1 MAVDPREAALKRA
14 LLAFFRDTDALGGGG
29 SLTIT
34 ARIVGPEGDRKF
46 RASYFLNGEKMSL
59 SDIIAKVEAEDGP
72 DC

>member
-14 LLAFFRDTDALGGGG
+14 LLAFFRDTYALGGG

-34 ARIVGPEGDRKF
+34 ARIVGPEGDRKL
-46 RASYFLNGEKMSL
+46 RASYFLNGEKLSL

-72 DC
+72 DR